1 MAIWGYMACQC
12 FAHSARFVR
21 ASRLSRLVCTTAF
34 GLLVSAGTYAPGV
47 AAATETLAFPGAEGF
62 GRLAS
67 GGRGGDVYI
76 VTNLDDSGPG
86 SLREGLR
93 SAKGPRTVVFGV
105 SGTILLKSKLLL
117 SSRGSPSPARLGP
130 VAG

>member
-1 MAIWGYMACQC
+1 MAIWGYMACQH
-12 FAHSARFVR
+12 FVLSARFVR

-67 GGRGGDVYI
+67 GGRGGGVYI

-93 SAKGPRTVVFGV
+93 SAKGPRTC
-105 SGTILLKSKLLL
+105 LLYTSD
-117 SSRGSPSPARLGP
+117 A
-130 VAG
+130 ADE